1 MLLAADVLTWCQTL
15 LLTDTADLAR
25 AEPKI
30 PRYRLLHTAAPP
42 PASPQNIKQNTQRS
56 TQITRESLGA
66 SRTGEFAA
74 SCPSRSP

>member
-30 PRYRLLHTAAPP
+30 PRYRLLHTAARLTTEHQTEH
-42 PASPQNIKQNTQRS
+42 SEINTDHS
-56 TQITRESLGA
+56 
-66 SRTGEFAA
+66 
-74 SCPSRSP
+74 